1 MLCGLGFAVLRAG
14 NRRGMPVI
22 GTCGGSRIITYI
34 LRNVER
40 DILNRLLR
48 DFVREFL
55 FGPPEPQRGADI
67 PRAFLQGQVSVHENQ
82 ILRPAKSHCLPHDA
96 RSVFIL
102 AVKVPHPAHIARGE
116 PGHVRIRALQMLRDS
131 HSSSFLRSVTDQP
144 PDFPVQLHL
153 RQRGAHSAVHGREQ
167 LAVVNGFSD
176 VHGFL
181 LPGTVRLFVDTD
193 KRGHLTAL
201 AQIKIPLQWSISC

>member
-1 MLCGLGFAVLRAG
+1 MLCGFGFAVLRAG
-14 NRRGMPVI
+14 NRNGMPVI
-22 GTCGGSRIITYI
+22 DTCGGIRIITYI

-48 DFVREFL
+48 DFVSELF

-67 PRAFLQGQVSVHENQ
+67 PGAFLRDQVSVHENQ
-82 ILRPAKSHCLPHDA
+82 ILRPAKSHGLPHDA
-96 RSVFIL
+96 RVVFIF
-102 AVKVPHPAHIARGE
+102 AVKVPHSAHIARGE
-116 PGHVRIRALQMLRDS
+116 PGHVRIHALQMLRDR
-131 HSSSFLRSVTDQP
+131 HSSAFLRPVTDQP

-176 VHGFL
+176 VHRSL
-181 LPGTVRLFVDTD
+181 LSGAVRLIVDTD

-201 AQIKIPLQWSISC
+201 AQIIIPLQWSISC